1 MYDVRRSRGFTLIE
15 LLVVIAIIALLIS
28 ILLPALGSARKRARV
43 LIDLNNLR
51 QHGVAAASYGAE
63 NNDRAFTF
71 SWKPGQV
78 PQTTNTELARAC
90 ANLAID
96 NVTSFSQ
103 AAVFQQL
110 DIVSRRFTDERLPP
124 EVGTAPA
131 GHTPY
136 VLYNHLV
143 INDHIG
149 EQLPSE
155 MVISPGDKARNYWQ
169 KNIGEYLDDPQ
180 NNVYRPPSTQTG
192 FRDLWRWA
200 FSSSYQI
207 TTSHYSPDVGSSQ
220 NTSRYPFTVQR
231 YLDQNQYRM
240 PSKPNVLGR
249 RRLSDVAYPGNK
261 VMMFDTYDRTSGD
274 QDQYYAYETS
284 QVPVLFYD
292 GRADNLNTK
301 DVNYGTWPNNPIF
314 GADAPDMPS
323 AEYNYIPVSW
333 WDPPGAV
340 RARVPMYYEHTRW
353 GLQGID
359 VGGDPVVKEGL
370 SGVVS
375 SGG

>member
-1 MYDVRRSRGFTLIE
+1 MRNVRRPGGFTLIE

-28 ILLPALGSARKRARV
+28 ILLPALGSARKRARA

-78 PQTTNTELARAC
+78 PQTTNTDLAIAC
-90 ANLAID
+90 AGLSPGNAAAQ
-96 NVTSFSQ
+96 TR

-110 DIVSRRFTDERLPP
+110 DIVTRRFPDARIPP

-131 GHTPY
+131 NHTPY

-155 MVISPGDKARNYWQ
+155 MVISPGDKARNYWH
-169 KNIGEYLDDPQ
+169 KNMDEFLDDPRGS
-180 NNVYRPPSTQTG
+180 VYRPPSTATN
-192 FRDLWRWA
+192 FTDLWRWA

-207 TTSHYSPDVGSSQ
+207 GTAHYSPDVGSSQ
-220 NTSRYPFTVQR
+220 NSARYPFTVQR
-231 YLDQNQYRM
+231 VTDQNSYRM
-240 PSKPNVLGR
+240 PTRPNVLGR
-249 RRLSDVAYPGNK
+249 RKLTDVSFPGNK
-261 VMMFDTYDRTSGD
+261 AMMFDTYDRMTGQD
-274 QDQYYAYETS
+274 DQYYAFETS

-292 GRADNLNTK
+292 GRADSVKTA
-301 DVNYGTWPNNPIF
+301 DVNYGSWPNNPIF
-314 GADAPDMPS
+314 GADSPDEPS
-323 AEYNYIPVSW
+323 AQYNYVPNSW
-333 WDPPGAV
+333 WDPPGATAT
-340 RARVPMYYEHTRW
+340 RFPMYYEHTRW

-370 SGVVS
+370 SAVVS
-375 SGG
+375 GG